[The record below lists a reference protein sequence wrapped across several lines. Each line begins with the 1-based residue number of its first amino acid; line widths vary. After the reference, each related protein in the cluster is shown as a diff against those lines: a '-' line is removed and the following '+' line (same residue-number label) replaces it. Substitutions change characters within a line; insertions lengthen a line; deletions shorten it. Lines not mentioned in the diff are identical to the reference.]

1 MRASKKAKLDDFNDL
16 ERRVAALA
24 DRVAELEEDL
34 RRRRR
39 DDSLGLDDDDAQ
51 SSRLADAL

>member
-1 MRASKKAKLDDFNDL
+1 M
-16 ERRVAALA
+16 AALA

-34 RRRRR
+34 RRRRG